1 MGGSFQGGGSTP
13 LTIINSTNHPFRI
26 EMNYLKVYCN
36 LIRKAE
42 NRTPPEGY
50 TEEHHTFPKSIFGKN
65 NRIVVLTAK
74 EHYIS
79 HLLLWKICKKRY
91 GEKNQKTIKMFY
103 ALWSMINGNGKN
115 PRVTNSKFYAKIRM
129 EISKNQIENLEWR
142 KKVKEGVI
150 KSYQNLEY
158 RKRKAEINK
167 NCPNNPKWIKSME
180 KVRNLNKKSY
190 LIYFDSGEI
199 ITVFGLSEWCKNNG
213 YNPSSVKNVLSDK
226 IKTKTHKNIIKV
238 ERIN

>member
-1 MGGSFQGGGSTP
+1 
-13 LTIINSTNHPFRI
+13 
-26 EMNYLKVYCN
+26 MNYLKVYCN

-50 TEEHHTFPKSIFGKN
+50 TEKHHTFPKSIFGKN
-65 NRIVVLTAK
+65 NRTVVLAAK
-74 EHYIS
+74 EHYIA
-79 HLLLWKICKKRY
+79 HLLLWKGCRKRY

-129 EISKNQIENLEWR
+129 EISKNQIENIEWR

-167 NCPNNPKWIKSME
+167 NYSNNPKWIEGMK
-180 KVRNLNKKSY
+180 KVRDINKKNY
-190 LIYFDSGEI
+190 LIYLNCGKIEK
-199 ITVFGLSEWCKNNG
+199 VFGLSEWCKNNG
-213 YNPSSVKNVLSDK
+213 YNVSSVKNLLLEKNKGKS
-226 IKTKTHKNIIKV
+226 HKNIVKIEK
-238 ERIN
+238 II

>member
-1 MGGSFQGGGSTP
+1 
-13 LTIINSTNHPFRI
+13 
-26 EMNYLKVYCN
+26 MNYPKVYCN

-50 TEEHHTFPKSIFGKN
+50 IEKHHTFPKSIFGN
-65 NRIVVLTAK
+65 NKRIVVLAAK
-74 EHYIS
+74 EHYIA
-79 HLLLWKICKKRY
+79 HLLLWKVCRKRY

-129 EISKNQIENLEWR
+129 EISKNQIENIEWR

-167 NCPNNPKWIKSME
+167 NNSNNPKWIKSME

-190 LIYFDSGEI
+190 LIYFDSGEVI
-199 ITVFGLSEWCKNNG
+199 AIFGLSEWCKNNG
-213 YNPSSVKNVLSDK
+213 YNPSSVKNVLSN
-226 IKTKTHKNIIKV
+226 KTKTKKHKNIVKV
-238 ERIN
+238 EKI